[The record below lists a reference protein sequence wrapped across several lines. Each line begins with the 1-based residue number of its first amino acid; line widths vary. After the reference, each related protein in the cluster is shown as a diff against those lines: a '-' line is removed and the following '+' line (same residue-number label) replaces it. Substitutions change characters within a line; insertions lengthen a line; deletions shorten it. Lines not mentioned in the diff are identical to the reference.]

1 MLFFFPLGT
10 PATWRMLTLRPPVG
24 SGGESPVTLAQL
36 QAIADQYTGGRLR
49 LRDPVWIS
57 DFRVHNRGAARY
69 RAGPVF
75 LAGDAAHVH
84 SPAGAQGMNTGIQDA
99 VNLGWKLALTTRGLA
114 APTLLDIY

>member
-57 DFRVHNRGAARY
+57 DFRTGGLHDPAGTALARLGCRPDRAAHYLIRPDGHIGY
-69 RAGPVF
+69 RALGAG
-75 LAGDAAHVH
+75 LAGLHH
-84 SPAGAQGMNTGIQDA
+84 YLTRWLTPASAG
-99 VNLGWKLALTTRGLA
+99 
-114 APTLLDIY
+114 